1 MRNRR
6 SEVTPA
12 DVTTSRT
19 KPPTSI
25 LNGTFSS
32 TSPVPRYYFLNT
44 PWSAFIHA
52 HHDVVR
58 AGARFASDFF
68 RSRRFTAFSP
78 SLSSRFILRI
88 CCSPLQ
94 QHYLTDSQELHS
106 VEVGRLGNAER
117 ATAEIERERGSFQ
130 HLTAV
135 FVLLF
140 ESVLF
145 TAFSSA
151 TLRLRVFKP

>member
-1 MRNRR
+1 MML
-6 SEVTPA
+6 SGQV
-12 DVTTSRT
+12 SGSHL
-19 KPPTSI
+19 K
-25 LNGTFSS
+25 LFG
-32 TSPVPRYYFLNT
+32 
-44 PWSAFIHA
+44 
-52 HHDVVR
+52 
-58 AGARFASDFF
+58 
-68 RSRRFTAFSP
+68 SRRLTAFSL

-106 VEVGRLGNAER
+106 VEVKRLGNAESYSR
-117 ATAEIERERGSFQ
+117 DRERERGSFQ
-130 HLTAV
+130 HLAAV

-151 TLRLRVFKP
+151 TLRLRVSSSFFFKP